1 MNTRETEREI
11 SVVENTRMRIHWFV
25 ERKREKVDLRREWR
39 NGGGDD
45 EIEWNEREYIPFW
58 RKRFFIFIYTK
69 EGKCQIATLISSRT
83 RNRLLSCGV
92 VLVGS
97 FLFVTCGELLLP
109 NVLLMQ
115 ASLVFAISITSLQHA
130 PYVKENNTFCFCSLI
145 LICSVYSGVAR
156 IDSECVELILTYLIS
171 QK

>member
-1 MNTRETEREI
+1 MNTRETEREVL
-11 SVVENTRMRIHWFV
+11 VVENTRMRIHWFV

-115 ASLVFAISITSLQHA
+115 ACLVFDISIKSLHV
-130 PYVKENNTFCFCSLI
+130 PYVEENNTFCICSLI
-145 LICSVYSGVAR
+145 FFIFFWNG
-156 IDSECVELILTYLIS
+156 
-171 QK
+171 

>member
-39 NGGGDD
+39 NGGGDDD

-92 VLVGS
+92 VLVGH
-97 FLFVTCGELLLP
+97 FYLLRGELLLP

-115 ASLVFAISITSLQHA
+115 ACLVFAISITSL
-130 PYVKENNTFCFCSLI
+130 YVEENNTFCICSLI
-145 LICSVYSGVAR
+145 LIC
-156 IDSECVELILTYLIS
+156 LIAHKHLFLA
-171 QK
+171 

>member
-97 FLFVTCGELLLP
+97 FLFVTWWTL
-109 NVLLMQ
+109 VTKRAFD
-115 ASLVFAISITSLQHA
+115 ASLFGIWYFHNEFTCSIRGG
-130 PYVKENNTFCFCSLI
+130 E
-145 LICSVYSGVAR
+145 
-156 IDSECVELILTYLIS
+156 
-171 QK
+171 